1 MERNGK
7 MLVGQP
13 RNQHKNSLQTKTQSK
28 MLVRQ
33 KLRTRT
39 LYEKSQAAKRK
50 KAIATTAFRKEHA
63 IYYLP
68 W

>member
-39 LYEKSQAAKRK
+39 LYEKSQTAKR
-50 KAIATTAFRKEHA
+50 E
-63 IYYLP
+63 L
-68 W
+68 